1 MKKILYPIF
10 LFASSFAVAADP
22 VVITEDTKL
31 TLTQFGEYIMGAPF
45 LTVTHNY
52 NGARHYSGH
61 FYLNGQMF
69 TSLVIDANVSSG
81 YFAFAGNRF
90 VGEGVGNTISVSA
103 SDSATKVHIM
113 STSISGAE
121 PGGGFAVDNCTVSMN
136 LAADKQQI
144 DGGIIRVRN
153 NGALYWTGAALS
165 GTRLQYV
172 IGTEGSAT
180 DTSSRLILTT
190 ATKPYAKSI
199 LTVYNGSF
207 SFTGHERMDFNNSII
222 HALSEDSVMDYFA
235 VEANQTF
242 VIGAGITNKIT
253 TNNNV
258 TLFNNAT
265 LELNSTNVIMNG
277 ANNMGIWL
285 ANAANSVNIVLGA
298 DNNINN
304 ISGGAGI
311 VHTVNIDLNGH
322 ALVTET
328 LDFNIMN
335 VNLTDFGNEMF
346 RFKSE
351 NEESLILSHIRAW
364 HDDIELTDL
373 TIKEDGAY
381 KYLFSESLVPEPAEW
396 AAIFG
401 LLALCFAGFSRRRQT
416 SK

>member
-10 LFASSFAVAADP
+10 LLASSFAVAEEP

-52 NGARHYSGH
+52 NGARHYSGY

-90 VGEGVGNTISVSA
+90 VGEGIGNTISVTA
-103 SDSATKVHIM
+103 SESATKVHIM
-113 STSISGAE
+113 STNVLGAE

-144 DGGIIRVRN
+144 DGGVIRVRN
-153 NGALYWTGAALS
+153 NGMLYWTGAALTNS
-165 GTRLQYV
+165 ARLQYV

-190 ATKPYAKSI
+190 ATKTYAKST

-222 HALSEDSVMDYFA
+222 HALSEDSAMDYFA

-285 ANAANSVNIVLGA
+285 ANSATSVNIVLGA

-304 ISGGAGI
+304 FSGGASYF
-311 VHTVNIDLNGH
+311 HTVNIDLNGH

-346 RFKSE
+346 RFKS
-351 NEESLILSHIRAW
+351 NNDPSLILSHVRAW

-373 TIKEDGAY
+373 TIKEDGVY

-401 LLALCFAGFSRRRQT
+401 FLALGFAACRRR
-416 SK
+416 K